1 MINRRRALQLLAS
14 APLASNAF
22 ARGVAAP
29 RILLRACWQSY
40 SMGEVAQTV
49 GMLRLLQNEIPRAK
63 ITLWANSLENGVAAW
78 LVQLFPKLTLMKGSV
93 GRDGKPDQPA
103 LRAAW
108 EQCGFLIHGPADN
121 IVARG
126 HLEAWRKHT
135 GKPYG
140 IYGVTLS
147 SMTDK
152 LKSLMTDARFVYF
165 RDGLSRGEA
174 MRKGLDGHRI
184 GFAPDAAF
192 AFDAVDSSAAKAW
205 LQSAG
210 TGKTPFICVV
220 PKLRHT
226 PYWEIFGRAPKYA
239 EVTQAAENQRFQET
253 DLKLLGDALSRLLE
267 HNDFRILLCPEMPYQ
282 VALGNELF
290 SKYVP
295 EKFRRQCVVRDDVP
309 TPDLAAGLFKQ
320 SKLVVSMELLSA
332 VVAETVGTPAIHLR
346 LPNDSNKGQMW
357 RDVGLKDW
365 VLERDEMKA
374 AELSDAMLG
383 VIGDQ
388 DRTEELMEGAD
399 KFIRKCHA
407 ESMAVV
413 KASLK

>member
-78 LVQLFPKLTLMKGSV
+78 LARLFPKLTLMTGSV

-103 LRAAW
+103 LRTAW

-121 IVARG
+121 IIARG

-147 SMTDK
+147 STTDK

-174 MRKGLDGHRI
+174 IRKGLDGQRI
-184 GFAPDAAF
+184 GFTPDASF
-192 AFDAVDSSAAKAW
+192 AFDEVDSTNANAW
-205 LQSAG
+205 LQSHGLARERYV
-210 TGKTPFICVV
+210 CVV

-226 PYWEIFGRAPKYA
+226 PYWEIFDRQPKYA
-239 EVTQAAENQRFQET
+239 EVGQSAENQRNKEA
-253 DLKLLGDALSRLLE
+253 DLKLLGNALTSIFK
-267 HNDFRILLCPEMPYQ
+267 NTDFQILICPEMPYQ
-282 VALGNELF
+282 VALGNELI
-290 SKYVP
+290 SKHIPGTFRARCITREEVP
-295 EKFRRQCVVRDDVP
+295 MPDV
-309 TPDLAAGLFKQ
+309 AAGIFKQ
-320 SKLVVSMELLSA
+320 AKLVLSMELLSA

-365 VLERDEMKA
+365 ILERDGLNA
-374 AELSDAMLG
+374 AELADAMLA
-383 VIGDQ
+383 ILGDQ
-388 DRTEELMEGAD
+388 DRTEELMDGAD
-399 KFIRKCHA
+399 KFIRKSHT